1 MSKLQCN
8 VLKISGGGKCPKCP
22 PLVARLGY
30 DFQDPVSGLGL
41 TRNFFLEI
49 NIFSMQH
56 SRRPNLLQDLQP
68 RYFIETFEKRT
79 LAASNRTINSD
90 MTNVFSHLLLH
101 FMLLDLKRSLF
112 IAS

>member
-1 MSKLQCN
+1 MSKLLCN
-8 VLKISGGGKCPKCP
+8 VLKISGGGANAPNVP
-22 PLVARLGY
+22 RWLRLGCA
-30 DFQDPVSGLGL
+30 FQDPVSGLGL

-79 LAASNRTINSD
+79 LAASNRTIKSD